1 MIHLADSAPVASGNN
16 SAVYR
21 HPDDQS
27 ILVKV
32 VRSEAARRQ
41 KARWGFLR
49 GRRRRFYHLKNF
61 MRVLEEQVA
70 YYAAEGH
77 PSQHLEEVVGLVDTD
92 IGPGLAVRCETFRSD
107 IAPTVASLMKS
118 RRLDRSLLPLL
129 DEFFDWLERS
139 PVVVNELGIDNLV
152 LSDRLPGQ
160 LRIVLIDGYGENAA
174 IPLKSWSQSLNRYD
188 KRQKAEKLRAR
199 LNAAALSAEDAL
211 DQSLTASG

>member
-21 HPDDQS
+21 HPDEPS

-32 VRSEAARRQ
+32 VRPEAVRRQ
-41 KARWGFLR
+41 KAHWGFLR
-49 GRRRRFYHLKNF
+49 GRRRRFFHLKNF

-70 YYAAEGH
+70 YAAAEGH

-92 IGPGLAVRCETFRSD
+92 IGPGLAVRCETFRND
-107 IAPTVASLMKS
+107 IAPTIGSLMKS
-118 RRLDRSLLPLL
+118 RRLDRSILALLE
-129 DEFFDWLERS
+129 EFFHWLERS
-139 PVVVNELGIDNLV
+139 PLVVNELGIDNLV
-152 LSDRLPGQ
+152 LSDRQPGR

-188 KRQKAEKLRAR
+188 KRQKVDKFRAR
-199 LNAAALSAEDAL
+199 LKAAALTVDDAD
-211 DQSLTASG
+211 DQSLAASG

>member
-21 HPDDQS
+21 HPDDSS

-32 VRSEAARRQ
+32 VRPEAVKRQ
-41 KARWGFLR
+41 KTRWGFLR

-77 PSQHLEEVVGLVDTD
+77 ASQHLEEVVGLIDTD

-107 IAPTVASLMKS
+107 IAPAVASLMKS
-118 RRLDRSLLPLL
+118 GQLDRSILLLL
-129 DEFFDWLERS
+129 EEFFDWLERS
-139 PVVVNELGIDNLV
+139 PLVVNELGIDNLV
-152 LSDRLPGQ
+152 LSDRLPGR

-188 KRQKAEKLRAR
+188 KRQKVEKLRAR
-199 LNAAALSAEDAL
+199 LNAALSSEDAL
-211 DQSLTASG
+211 DRSLTASG